1 MCQVVLANVSI
12 EGRVIDSD
20 VYSFFYGPGHI
31 LTLPAYY
38 FEVFH
43 CCLVASNVLMV
54 KNW

>member
-1 MCQVVLANVSI
+1 MGVFANVPI
-12 EGRVIDSD
+12 KGRDIDSD

-31 LTLPAYY
+31 LTLPAHN

-43 CCLVASNVLMV
+43 CCCVASNILRF